1 VELSMIVLLTD
12 FGQAEYVGVMKAVI
26 YNVNPNATIVD
37 LCHDI
42 SPQSIVEASWILKNN
57 YSYFPDSSIFCC
69 VVDPGVGSERK
80 AVAVR
85 TKRSCF
91 VAPDNGLL
99 WETLN
104 EQDIIETRE
113 VSVPKNASRTFH
125 GRDVFA
131 KAAAEIDLGRFNELG
146 RKIEKIEKFQL
157 YLKNR
162 EGVVTRIDRFG
173 NIITNLTSSHK
184 DTYSVETA
192 DKKYQMN
199 FHPIYEAAAENEL
212 FLIEG
217 SCNTLEISLKNDNAN
232 KILHLKPGARI
243 KIL

>member
-1 VELSMIVLLTD
+1 MIILLTD
-12 FGQAEYVGVMKAVI
+12 FGHSEYVGVMKGVI
-26 YNVNPNATIVD
+26 YNVNPKAIIVD

-42 SPQSIVEASWILKNN
+42 SPQNIIEASWILKNN
-57 YSYFPDSSIFCC
+57 YRYFPDGSAFCC

-80 AVAVR
+80 AIAVK
-85 TKRSCF
+85 TKRSYF

-113 VSVPKNASRTFH
+113 LTVPKNASRTFH
-125 GRDVFA
+125 GRDLFA
-131 KAAAEIDLGRFNELG
+131 KAAAEIDVGCFEDLG

-157 YLKNR
+157 HLNDR
-162 EGVVTRIDRFG
+162 EGIVVRVDRFG
-173 NIITNLTSSHK
+173 NIITNLTSNHK

-199 FHPIYEAAAENEL
+199 FYLTYDAATGNEL

-232 KILHLKPGARI
+232 KKLHLKPGAKI
-243 KIL
+243 KII

>member
-1 VELSMIVLLTD
+1 MIILLTD
-12 FGQAEYVGVMKAVI
+12 FGHGEYVGVMKGVI

-42 SPQSIVEASWILKNN
+42 SPQNIIEASWILKNN
-57 YSYFPDSSIFCC
+57 YRYFPNGSVFCC

-80 AVAVR
+80 AIAVK
-85 TKRSCF
+85 TDLSYF

-104 EQDIIETRE
+104 KQDITETRE
-113 VSVPKNASRTFH
+113 LAVPKNASRTFH
-125 GRDVFA
+125 GRDLFA
-131 KAAAEIDLGRFNELG
+131 KAAAEIDLGCFGDLG

-157 YLKNR
+157 HLKDR
-162 EGVVTRIDRFG
+162 EGIVVRIDRFG
-173 NIITNLTSSHK
+173 NIITNLTSNHR
-184 DTYSVETA
+184 DTYSVEIA

-199 FHPIYEAAAENEL
+199 FYPIYDAATENEL

-217 SCNTLEISLKNDNAN
+217 SCNTLEISIKNDNAN
-232 KILHLKPGARI
+232 KKLHLKPGATI
-243 KIL
+243 KII